1 MYQIILRIIAPQV
14 NVLDFAFGRIIDG
27 QFQFEDL
34 DLLPEDIHVL
44 FHPSDLLGTRAY
56 IRSSNVSALT
66 YALLGAG
73 ASIAIYPNFVVF
85 NLPENYVTKEEEAAE

>member
-1 MYQIILRIIAPQV
+1 MYQIVLRVIAPQV
-14 NVLDFAFGRIIDG
+14 TVLDFTFGRIVDG
-27 QFQFEDL
+27 QFQLEDF

-56 IRSSNVSALT
+56 ISSSKISALA

-73 ASIAIYPNFVVF
+73 ASMAIYPNFVVF
-85 NLPENYVTKEEEAAE
+85 NLPEDYVSKKEEDAE

>member
-14 NVLDFAFGRIIDG
+14 TVLDFAFGRIIDG
-27 QFQFEDL
+27 QFQFEDF

-44 FHPSDLLGTRAY
+44 FHSSNLLGTRAY
-56 IRSSNVSALT
+56 ISASNVSALT

-73 ASIAIYPNFVVF
+73 AKIDIYPNFVVF
-85 NLPENYVTKEEEAAE
+85 NLPENYVTKEEEATE